1 RIAVLFLFSE
11 PVPFPTIRIDYEDGT
26 NNTCNVTLHCDV
38 TANTSVSYIWEYKNG
53 SEYQRYESTVGTVQV
68 TRQPEPMEVQC
79 TVHNPAK
86 WKNVSV
92 TLKPC
97 QQKVIESHHTRHH
110 WPVVGAMLFV
120 VGAACI
126 ILLIHF
132 ETQLKIS
139 VEERDY
145 YFVISRN
152 KNNPQ
157 EEYQE
162 FCSIHKE
169 KEVSWYTSN
178 FCKIVIW

>member
-1 RIAVLFLFSE
+1 MSLLDKFTFIPRIAVLFLFSE

-97 QQKVIESHHTRHH
+97 QQKGEIYYTNDSIGM
-110 WPVVGAMLFV
+110 VVFV
-120 VGAACI
+120 RVSWDTQGMQKGTWETTTSSEKHI
-126 ILLIHF
+126 IFNLN
-132 ETQLKIS
+132 KIS
-139 VEERDY
+139 R
-145 YFVISRN
+145 S
-152 KNNPQ
+152 NNVLGLQPQ
-157 EEYQE
+157 CE
-162 FCSIHKE
+162 
-169 KEVSWYTSN
+169 
-178 FCKIVIW
+178 